1 MWQEL
6 HFQVRNRLAVIE
18 GVANGGDER
27 VAADLARSEVPLL
40 VAAIRVLLD
49 GHRPYVEGH
58 CRACWGRRWWQRPT
72 VPCRQYLLARTALA
86 DVPIDAREV
95 A

>member
-6 HFQVRNRLAVIE
+6 HLQVRNRLSVVE
-18 GVANGGDER
+18 GVAAGGDER
-27 VAADLARSEVPLL
+27 VVADLGRSEVPLL

-49 GHRPYVEGH
+49 GHRPDAEGY

-72 VPCRQYLLARTALA
+72 VPCRQYLLARTVLL
-86 DVPIDAREV
+86 DLSVDAREV

>member
-6 HFQVRNRLAVIE
+6 HVQVRNRLAVVE
-18 GVANGGDER
+18 GVATGGDDR
-27 VAADLARSEVPLL
+27 AAIELARTGVPLL
-40 VAAIRVLLD
+40 VGAIRVLLD
-49 GHRPYVEGH
+49 GHRPDAEGH

-72 VPCRQYLLARTALA
+72 APCRQYLLAHSTLLDVTA
-86 DVPIDAREV
+86 DAREV

>member
-1 MWQEL
+1 VWQEL
-6 HFQVRNRLAVIE
+6 HLQVRNRLAVVE
-18 GVANGGDER
+18 GVATGGDER
-27 VAADLARSEVPLL
+27 VAADLARCEVPHL

-49 GHRPYVEGH
+49 GHQPDSEGY

-72 VPCRQYLLARTALA
+72 VPCRQYVLARTALLDLPA
-86 DVPIDAREV
+86 DDREV

>member
-6 HFQVRNRLAVIE
+6 HLQVRNRLAVVE
-18 GVANGGDER
+18 GVATGGDER

-40 VAAIRVLLD
+40 VTAIRVLLD
-49 GHRPYVEGH
+49 GHRPDSEGH

-72 VPCRQYLLARTALA
+72 VPCRQYLLARTALLDLSA
-86 DVPIDAREV
+86 DAREV